1 MVKATIEYADGTKE
15 TVKKKSYIEMAEYYE
30 KARERGAVGFL
41 AQGNKGSVETVPVDG
56 KTILAEV
63 KEAEG

>member
-30 KARERGAVGFL
+30 REKERGAVGL
-41 AQGNKGSVETVPVDG
+41 RAQGNKGIIEARIVDG
-56 KTILAEV
+56 KTILKEV
-63 KEAEG
+63 KEAGA